1 MGTRGGC
8 PERQRGAG
16 SVSTGAPGDGGQ
28 SSVRPE
34 SVSESVAEGEVGEG
48 GEERLDPGAEMVTG
62 QVKLCTVARVS
73 PEGLAADAKAWC
85 RGKSERVPVPGT
97 PVQSLSFVSGRR
109 AMPSQREGPRGEA
122 AVG

>member
-34 SVSESVAEGEVGEG
+34 SVSGSVAEGEVGEG
-48 GEERLDPGAEMVTG
+48 GGEERLDPG
-62 QVKLCTVARVS
+62 QRWS
-73 PEGLAADAKAWC
+73 Q
-85 RGKSERVPVPGT
+85 GK
-97 PVQSLSFVSGRR
+97 
-109 AMPSQREGPRGEA
+109 
-122 AVG
+122 